1 MNGYSINPARMR
13 LGGFTT
19 LQGRRLYSRPCKR
32 WFHIQTNTGGTTR
45 SSTPQNVAQTP
56 AGTLANAD
64 STDGPWIQTTT
75 AASGGSA
82 GDFSDSGVY
91 RRDWGAWG
99 GWRIKTG
106 ASIADVRIKC
116 GFVSGASSNSDYG
129 GTLHQAELV
138 YSTPSSFGGWR
149 ALTND
154 NADGTGTSSG
164 DLASIAADTVYEID
178 VMMRSG
184 HVWFGLNGKWIHKA
198 KATLP
203 GATTLLF
210 GRCQIITQAASAKVM
225 KYARSS
231 YLFEV

>member
-1 MNGYSINPARMR
+1 MNGYEINPERIR

-19 LQGRRLYSRPCKR
+19 LQGRRLYARPCKR
-32 WFHIQTNTGGTTR
+32 WISIQANVGLTTR
-45 SSTPQNVAQTP
+45 SSTPQNAAQTP
-56 AGTLANAD
+56 AGTLSNAD
-64 STDGPWIQTTT
+64 STDGPWINTAT
-75 AASGGSA
+75 AASSGSA
-82 GDFSDSGVY
+82 GDFSDSGIY

-99 GWRIKTG
+99 GWRIKTA
-106 ASIADVRIKC
+106 ASIADVRIKV
-116 GFVSGASSNSDYG
+116 GFVSGASANSDYG

-164 DLASIAADTVYEID
+164 DLASIAADTVYEIE
-178 VMMRSG
+178 VMMRSSY
-184 HVWFGLNGKWIHKA
+184 VLFGINGRWVHKA
-198 KATLP
+198 KSTLP
-203 GATTLLF
+203 GSSTLLF
-210 GRCQIITQAASAKVM
+210 GRCQIISQAAAAKSL